1 MNMKIAINKSRLI
14 NLDRFIYSLG
24 IRHIGQENAKI
35 MAGFFGSIEKF
46 EKVFADKNKKSII
59 LSCWHGQL
67 LTPFMH
73 LMNKKFYGL
82 AGLNKDGELISR
94 IGIKL
99 GWKMLRGSS
108 SKGGSKIFVKIVK
121 ILRQP
126 SSLVGITPDGPK
138 GPERIPKPG
147 VIKAAQKTG
156 ALIIPVSAISTKN
169 WQFTNWHTFFLEK
182 PFGKIFLQYGE
193 PLQLD
198 PEHDFETCKKLL
210 SDAMDK
216 VESTNKEYAKN
227 NT

>member
-1 MNMKIAINKSRLI
+1 MKNKYY
-14 NLDRFIYSLG
+14 NLSLSF
-24 IRHIGQENAKI
+24 QASLAKWI
-35 MAGFFGSIEKF
+35 LYFFYKTNKWDVRGSNNLKLML
-46 EKVFADKNKKSII
+46 KNKKSII

-73 LMNKKFYGL
+73 LMENGFYGL
-82 AGLNKDGELISR
+82 AGMNKDGELISK
-94 IGIKL
+94 IGEKL

-108 SKGGSKIFVKIVK
+108 SKGGSKIFIEIIK

-138 GPERIPKPG
+138 GPERVPKPG

-156 ALIIPVSAISTKN
+156 ALIIPISAISTKN
-169 WQFTNWHTFFLEK
+169 WQFTNWHTFYLEK

-198 PEHDFETCKKLL
+198 PEDDFEVCKKLL
-210 SDAMDK
+210 SNAMDK
-216 VESTNKEYAKN
+216 VEHQNEKYVKN

>member
-1 MNMKIAINKSRLI
+1 MKNKYDNFLLSVQA
-14 NLDRFIYSLG
+14 SL
-24 IRHIGQENAKI
+24 AKWI
-35 MAGFFGSIEKF
+35 LYFFYKTNKWDVRGSNNFKLPL
-46 EKVFADKNKKSII
+46 KNKKSII

-108 SKGGSKIFVKIVK
+108 SKGGSKIFVRIVK

-126 SSLVGITPDGPK
+126 SSLVGMTPDGPK

-147 VIKAAQKTG
+147 VIKAAQKNRG
-156 ALIIPVSAISTKN
+156 IDNSCFRNI
-169 WQFTNWHTFFLEK
+169 
-182 PFGKIFLQYGE
+182 Y
-193 PLQLD
+193 
-198 PEHDFETCKKLL
+198 KKL
-210 SDAMDK
+210 A
-216 VESTNKEYAKN
+216 VY
-227 NT
+227 